1 MSRSF
6 PHMDRAGRVGVS
18 CSTFIIA
25 YAYFL
30 NIFLSTQK
38 KIKPPIKL
46 ATTVAQNSPREDSQH
61 KQIANTGVDNCQR
74 NKYNKYFFI
83 KLR

>member
-1 MSRSF
+1 MA
-6 PHMDRAGRVGVS
+6 RAGRVGCFLLHFYYS
-18 CSTFIIA
+18 ICLL
-25 YAYFL
+25 L

-38 KIKPPIKL
+38 KIKPPIRL
-46 ATTVAQNSPREDSQH
+46 ATTVAQNSPREDNQH
-61 KQIANTGVDNCQR
+61 KQIAKTGVDNCHR

>member
-1 MSRSF
+1 MSF
-6 PHMDRAGRVGVS
+6 PHMARAGRVGVS

-38 KIKPPIKL
+38 KIKPPIRL
-46 ATTVAQNSPREDSQH
+46 ATTVAQNSPNEDSKH
-61 KQIANTGVDNCQR
+61 KQIAKTGVDNCQR
-74 NKYNKYFFI
+74 NKYNRYFFI

>member
-1 MSRSF
+1 MYITLLA
-6 PHMDRAGRVGVS
+6 RAGRVGVS

-38 KIKPPIKL
+38 KIKPPIRL
-46 ATTVAQNSPREDSQH
+46 ATTVAQNSPRDDSWY